1 MQKLQETI
9 DLQKAQKH
17 AQSDQT
23 RQVRELL
30 NQASTELEV
39 LRMEKKRILQQ
50 WNSSL
55 VGMQRRDE
63 ALAGIQKV
71 KQENQDN
78 LNTMQTEMSSY
89 KRSIK
94 QAQEK
99 NELLT
104 GFCEFVLFCKYRIR
118 NELQWGS
125 RNRKSH
131 FARNLLVKGE
141 LTIRGTELT
150 LNARFGT
157 EINF

>member
-9 DLQKAQKH
+9 DLQKAQKL

-23 RQVRELL
+23 RQVRDLL

-39 LRMEKKRILQQ
+39 LRMEKKQILQQ
-50 WNSSL
+50 WNASL

-71 KQENQDN
+71 KQENQDQ
-78 LNTMQTEMSSY
+78 LNTMRTEMSSY

-104 GFCEFVLFCKYRIR
+104 GLLRIR
-118 NELQWGS
+118 IQSYAYCCAEIEL
-125 RNRKSH
+125 
-131 FARNLLVKGE
+131 FM
-141 LTIRGTELT
+141 
-150 LNARFGT
+150 
-157 EINF
+157 